1 VAALARAVTH
11 VIVLKYTPEL
21 IICTVVSSA
30 QSHTM
35 GERLDLSKPRYD
47 QSTYIGRV
55 KHYFEVTD
63 PRTILAS
70 DKRERPPKFSLP
82 PVWLRLLPSLR

>member
-1 VAALARAVTH
+1 
-11 VIVLKYTPEL
+11 
-21 IICTVVSSA
+21 
-30 QSHTM
+30 M

-70 DKRERPPKFSLP
+70 DKRERPPQIFIAAGLVAHATLAAVTSLP
-82 PVWLRLLPSLR
+82 LTVSPACAL